1 MSVRV
6 LRGRSY
12 LIDRV
17 RPSTRNVD
25 KFRPRFLVLGLQGF
39 RQMANAPKTKTV
51 PDNTQVKSKQ
61 RVADHGEVFTN
72 PREVNA
78 MLDLVKDETLRIDSR
93 FLEPACGDGNFL
105 IEILRRKMS
114 VVNERYADSEWKKY
128 TLQAVCSIYGIE
140 LLADNA
146 EQCRQRLFDLVVE
159 NLPDRLSE
167 NEFLENVRYIFNRN
181 IVQGDALTYTAANGK
196 PIVFTEWTFI
206 DDKVQRRD
214 FQFDF
219 LVKKEHQYSLF
230 DEKGEAQEFDEP
242 VREYPLVH
250 YTKIHTL

>member
-1 MSVRV
+1 M
-6 LRGRSY
+6 
-12 LIDRV
+12 
-17 RPSTRNVD
+17 PE
-25 KFRPRFLVLGLQGF
+25 
-39 RQMANAPKTKTV
+39 
-51 PDNTQVKSKQ
+51 NTQVKSKK
-61 RVADHGEVFTN
+61 RVTDHGEVFTN

-114 VVNERYADSEWKKY
+114 VVGQRYAGTEWKKY
-128 TLQAVCSIYGIE
+128 ALQAVASIYGIE

-146 EQCRQRLFDLVVE
+146 EQCRQRLYDFVVE
-159 NLPDRLSE
+159 TQNVASIVKTCHDTSLQDG
-167 NEFLENVRYIFNRN
+167 EFQKNVRYLLQRN
-181 IVQGDALTYTAANGK
+181 IVQGDALTYTAADGK
-196 PIVFTEWTFI
+196 PIVFSEWTFVG
-206 DDKVQRRD
+206 DKVQRRD

-230 DEKGEAQEFDEP
+230 DENGEAQQFDEP
-242 VREYPLVH
+242 VREFPLVH

>member
-1 MSVRV
+1 M
-6 LRGRSY
+6 
-12 LIDRV
+12 
-17 RPSTRNVD
+17 PE
-25 KFRPRFLVLGLQGF
+25 
-39 RQMANAPKTKTV
+39 
-51 PDNTQVKSKQ
+51 NTQVKSKK

-114 VVNERYADSEWKKY
+114 VVGQRYAGGDWKKY
-128 TLQAVCSIYGIE
+128 ALQAVASIYGIE
-140 LLADNA
+140 LLPDNA
-146 EQCRQRLFDLVVE
+146 AQCRQRLYDFVVE
-159 NLPDRLSE
+159 TQNVASIVKTQNVASLQQTD
-167 NEFLENVRYIFNRN
+167 EFLQNVRYLLQRN
-181 IVQGDALTYTAANGK
+181 IVQGDALTYIAADGK
-196 PIVFTEWTFI
+196 PIVFSEWTFVG
-206 DDKVQRRD
+206 DKVQRRD

-230 DEKGEAQEFDEP
+230 DENGDAQQFDEP
-242 VREYPLVH
+242 VREFPLVH

>member
-1 MSVRV
+1 M
-6 LRGRSY
+6 
-12 LIDRV
+12 
-17 RPSTRNVD
+17 PE
-25 KFRPRFLVLGLQGF
+25 
-39 RQMANAPKTKTV
+39 
-51 PDNTQVKSKQ
+51 NTQVKSKK

-114 VVNERYADSEWKKY
+114 VVGQRYAGAKWKKY
-128 TLQAVCSIYGIE
+128 ALQTVASIYGIE
-140 LLADNA
+140 LLPDNA
-146 EQCRQRLFDLVVE
+146 EQCRQRLYDFVVE
-159 NLPDRLSE
+159 TQNVASIVKTCHDTSLQDG
-167 NEFLENVRYIFNRN
+167 EFQKNVRYLLQRN
-181 IVQGDALTYTAANGK
+181 IVQGDALTYTAADGK
-196 PIVFTEWTFI
+196 PIVFSEWTFVG
-206 DDKVQRRD
+206 DKVQRRD

-230 DEKGEAQEFDEP
+230 DENGDAQQFDEP
-242 VREYPLVH
+242 VREFPLVH

>member
-1 MSVRV
+1 M
-6 LRGRSY
+6 
-12 LIDRV
+12 
-17 RPSTRNVD
+17 PE
-25 KFRPRFLVLGLQGF
+25 
-39 RQMANAPKTKTV
+39 
-51 PDNTQVKSKQ
+51 NTQVKSKK

-114 VVNERYADSEWKKY
+114 VVGQRYAGAEWKKY
-128 TLQAVCSIYGIE
+128 ALQALASIYGIE
-140 LLADNA
+140 LLPDNA
-146 EQCRQRLFDLVVE
+146 EQCRQRLYDFVVATM
-159 NLPDRLSE
+159 PPRLSDE
-167 NEFLENVRYIFNRN
+167 EFLKNLRFILNRN
-181 IVQGDALTYTAANGK
+181 IVQGDALTYTAADGK
-196 PIVFTEWTFI
+196 PIVFSEWTFVG
-206 DDKVQRRD
+206 DKVHRRD

-230 DEKGEAQEFDEP
+230 DENGDIQQFDDP
-242 VREYPLVH
+242 VREFPLVH